1 MERYKN
7 YALWTAVAS
16 LIGMIIQDTE
26 VIRITPEKYDIY
38 VNSALGIAVLL
49 GIVNNPS
56 IGKGIKDK
64 KKAK

>member
-26 VIRITPEKYDIY
+26 VIRITPENVTIFT
-38 VNSALGIAVLL
+38 LILR
-49 GIVNNPS
+49 
-56 IGKGIKDK
+56 
-64 KKAK
+64 